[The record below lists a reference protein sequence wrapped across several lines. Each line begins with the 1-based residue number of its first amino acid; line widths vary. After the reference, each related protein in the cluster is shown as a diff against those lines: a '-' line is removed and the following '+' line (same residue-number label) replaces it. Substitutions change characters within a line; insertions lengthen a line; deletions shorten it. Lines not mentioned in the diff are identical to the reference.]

1 MAPLRR
7 QDVALAARAHGLD
20 ADDFLARIESSQA
33 GVLANRPVTLDFL
46 LRLAKE
52 GRRFP
57 DSRVELY
64 SQGCELLCAEDNQ
77 ARRGTQRRGNRTPS
91 ERLTIAARIAA
102 VLMLA
107 SREAVWIGP
116 HADLDREQD
125 CSVNDLVGPAL
136 MPNGALL
143 EVTQN
148 DLFETLDTGLFWLQG
163 TDRLHFTHQSYG
175 EFLAA
180 WYLKNQ
186 RLPAA
191 RTLDLLSDPGT
202 GGLVPQLHEVTTWA
216 AAMDRDLFRSVLAVH
231 PPVLFGSDVATA
243 EPELRA
249 ALVDGIL
256 ELANASEWADARRGL
271 WAYYPKLTHPN
282 LADQVRPWIEDKGRF
297 IVARRIAIDI
307 AGACGV
313 TDLQDTL
320 VALALDSAEKTSIR
334 SRAVDVLGEVAD
346 QIHRGKLL
354 PLLDLP
360 SEEDPED
367 GIKGHAMHALW
378 PGAIETL
385 CRTVWLTSPQV
396 QFARERL
403 ARRRERDAR
412 LAGPPLVPPPTERI
426 AATLAQ
432 IEAGDA
438 DAFVQLTMDLALQTH
453 GRPVHSRSADLRLLP
468 GWEDADPAT
477 RFRIVAAAARYLI
490 CGNPETDR
498 LLE

>member
-1 MAPLRR
+1 
-7 QDVALAARAHGLD
+7 
-20 ADDFLARIESSQA
+20 
-33 GVLANRPVTLDFL
+33 
-46 LRLAKE
+46 
-52 GRRFP
+52 
-57 DSRVELY
+57 
-64 SQGCELLCAEDNQ
+64 
-77 ARRGTQRRGNRTPS
+77 
-91 ERLTIAARIAA
+91 
-102 VLMLA
+102 MLA

-282 LADQVRPWIEDKGRF
+282 LADQLRPWIEDKGRF

-320 VALALDSAEKTSIR
+320 VALALDSAEQRYSQPGR
-334 SRAVDVLGEVAD
+334 RCLG
-346 QIHRGKLL
+346 RG
-354 PLLDLP
+354 
-360 SEEDPED
+360 
-367 GIKGHAMHALW
+367 
-378 PGAIETL
+378 
-385 CRTVWLTSPQV
+385 R
-396 QFARERL
+396 
-403 ARRRERDAR
+403 
-412 LAGPPLVPPPTERI
+412 
-426 AATLAQ
+426 
-432 IEAGDA
+432 
-438 DAFVQLTMDLALQTH
+438 
-453 GRPVHSRSADLRLLP
+453 
-468 GWEDADPAT
+468 
-477 RFRIVAAAARYLI
+477 
-490 CGNPETDR
+490 
-498 LLE
+498 